1 MLFSLGARAFCQR
14 FDLTNTKQRVKV
26 RNEIFPT
33 MIANREAILA
43 APDNL
48 EQILDE
54 HKRRVAQ
61 QARDASDD
69 VRFAQAREKMGPG
82 EEEIIMYG
90 QRFWPVIDNRMGVY
104 DYATLCLA
112 IWHFQDQLRW
122 VSMSR
127 AGESVASQVIILR
140 LGTKWLYQLANQGE
154 LGDKTRQRLKMI
166 CTAVWPMPRRRCERA
181 MKNSAIR

>member
-69 VRFAQAREKMGPG
+69 VRFAQAREK
-82 EEEIIMYG
+82 
-90 QRFWPVIDNRMGVY
+90 R
-104 DYATLCLA
+104 
-112 IWHFQDQLRW
+112 DQGKRKSL
-122 VSMSR
+122 
-127 AGESVASQVIILR
+127 
-140 LGTKWLYQLANQGE
+140 
-154 LGDKTRQRLKMI
+154 
-166 CTAVWPMPRRRCERA
+166 CTARG
-181 MKNSAIR
+181 SGL